1 MKKLTILLA
10 AALGFSLSAAV
21 KLPAIFSDHA
31 VLAKRAKVPV
41 FGSAAP
47 GEKVTVEF
55 NKQTRSAVAGKDGK
69 WRVDLDLAN
78 SPEGPFE
85 LKVNNIVIKDVI
97 VGEVWLCSGQSNMA
111 FKLEKCEG
119 FAAIKAKP
127 AGSRLRTFNVWARSA
142 KNPIEGGAGRWV
154 YADSQNVANFSGTA
168 LLCATLPGNRR
179 RLRNFSFHS
188 ATAPEVLHDTGNRL
202 RTAQDGQ
209 P

>member
-168 LLCATLPGNRR
+168 FFFGRKLLNELNTPVGLINSSVGGSPI
-179 RLRNFSFHS
+179 
-188 ATAPEVLHDTGNRL
+188 V
-202 RTAQDGQ
+202 
-209 P
+209 